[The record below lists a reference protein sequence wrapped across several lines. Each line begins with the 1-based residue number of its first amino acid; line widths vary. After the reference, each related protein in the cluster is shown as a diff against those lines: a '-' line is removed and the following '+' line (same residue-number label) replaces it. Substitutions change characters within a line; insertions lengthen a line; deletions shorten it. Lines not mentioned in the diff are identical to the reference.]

1 VPWDDGPFGH
11 RTWVSD
17 HSRITLSEIARGAP
31 LPTRA
36 QAARLTSDVEG
47 WHIVDRVG
55 VAGCGAAMPH
65 EIANATLNRF
75 GPDTRAAVLLTAVN
89 RLLDPV
95 RHAVCSALDVLV
107 ASDGEPL
114 PMDLR
119 MVGWTVL
126 MIETFRSQPA
136 LVSAGIAA
144 RAIQRQLVSTWE
156 LPLSAR
162 LAGMPL
168 TRCEIS
174 APARAVSPSQPDE
187 LDVVDATF
195 PALRDNAG
203 SGSVLAKRL
212 HRDEIVDRLLRQL
225 HAAGSLQ
232 DASHLWL
239 SERRDDELVVEAL
252 MPPTQLTRDF
262 VEQVTVSAAGQDDH
276 RLPRVPSN
284 DTFAALPA
292 LARRAVLIAIL
303 GMLRHVQIDPQRRER
318 TRQPVVHALAEVA
331 ELAKH
336 GLPENDPMRPLV
348 RCRTALMAVQTQRYV
363 RCHDIAAPMAQ
374 LLAGANDC
382 AAALRSGLLDRG
394 AAAEIIGAAN
404 IEVNI
409 VRQTNATGHD
419 SGLPDPAH
427 LDVWLRRSWRTYL
440 DAIEVNPDVLDS
452 PDAGQLGL
460 VGYHLHNY
468 AAFLTWQTSAEDLH
482 AAVRLF
488 REVVIPAR
496 EAFLAKSGVFEP
508 LRHSL
513 QVASRATS
521 RLAEATAAAG
531 DRDAGRAWASLGIE
545 WIHRALADDST
556 TQLLG
561 GLTEPACRLA
571 LLVARALVVALE
583 LDVAPPDD
591 LDTATNL
598 VELARRWEE
607 SSVGADPD
615 SHVRHSEVVE
625 LDGRIQKLRGSP
637 SLG

>member
-1 VPWDDGPFGH
+1 
-11 RTWVSD
+11 
-17 HSRITLSEIARGAP
+17 
-31 LPTRA
+31 
-36 QAARLTSDVEG
+36 VEG
-47 WHIVDRVG
+47 WQIVDRVG
-55 VAGCGAAMPH
+55 VAGSGAAMPH

-95 RHAVCSALDVLV
+95 RHAVCAVLDVLV
-107 ASDGEPL
+107 ADDGEPL
-114 PMDLR
+114 PMELR

-144 RAIQRQLVSTWE
+144 RAIQRQLVATWE

-174 APARAVSPSQPDE
+174 APTRPVAPSQPDE
-187 LDVVDATF
+187 LEVVDATF
-195 PALRDNAG
+195 AAIRDNG
-203 SGSVLAKRL
+203 DSGSTLARRL
-212 HRDEIVDRLLRQL
+212 RHDEVVDWLLRRL

-239 SERRDDELVVEAL
+239 SERRDGELVVEAL

-262 VEQVTVSAAGQDDH
+262 VEQVVGSAAGQDDH

-284 DTFAALPA
+284 DMFIALPT
-292 LARRAVLIAIL
+292 LTRRAVLIAIL
-303 GMLRHVQIDPQRRER
+303 GMLRHIQINPQQRER
-318 TRQPVVHALAEVA
+318 TRQSVVRVLAQITELAE
-331 ELAKH
+331 H

-348 RCRTALMAVQTQRYV
+348 RCRTALMTVQTQRYD
-363 RCHDIAAPMAQ
+363 RGHDIVAPMAQ
-374 LLAGANDC
+374 LVAGADDC
-382 AAALRSGLLDRG
+382 AAALCSGLLDRG
-394 AAAEIIGAAN
+394 AVAEIIGAAN

-409 VRQTNATGHD
+409 VRVTNAADHD
-419 SGLPDPAH
+419 SGLPDPAD
-427 LDVWLRRSWRTYL
+427 LNVWLRRSWRTYL
-440 DAIEVNPDVLDS
+440 DAIEVDPDALDS
-452 PDAGQLGL
+452 PDIARLGL

-468 AAFLTWQTSAEDLH
+468 AAFLTWQDSADDLH

-488 REVVIPAR
+488 RETVIPAR
-496 EAFLAKSGVFEP
+496 EIFLAKSGVFEP

-531 DRDAGRAWASLGIE
+531 DRDASRGWANLGIE

-571 LLVARALVVALE
+571 LLAAGALVVAVE
-583 LDVAPPDD
+583 LDVALPDD

-607 SSVGADPD
+607 ASVGADSD
-615 SHVRHSEVVE
+615 SHVRHAEIVE
-625 LDGRIQKLRGSP
+625 LDGRIQKLRSNP